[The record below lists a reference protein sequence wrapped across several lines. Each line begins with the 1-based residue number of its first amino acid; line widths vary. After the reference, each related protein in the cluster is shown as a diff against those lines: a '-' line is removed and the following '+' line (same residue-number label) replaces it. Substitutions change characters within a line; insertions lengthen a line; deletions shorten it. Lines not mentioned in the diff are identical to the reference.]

1 MKNSVIENSLSNY
14 YQNHFILRSSS
25 GTSALIAVLKILSQE
40 SKKNEIVIPSN
51 VCPALLFA
59 INFLGLNPVFVDMET
74 RYFNMCMKDLKRKIT
89 KKTLAVIG
97 VHCFGLAA
105 DIKALVKISREKKI
119 FFIEDACLNFGGKI
133 NGEYYGSFGDASIIS
148 FGYDKILSENGGAIV
163 IKSKKLFIKIKKF
176 MKLNP
181 IFLNFEFNQ
190 KKFKQKFNR
199 LESLIEK
206 RKNNAKKYNV
216 YLSSKNIIKPKYRDH
231 DVYWRYPILY
241 KKNREKLVKLAESKG
256 LIITKHYPAISKFQT
271 KSKLLNADLF
281 EKSILNFFV
290 KPGTKENYISGVC
303 NLIN

>member
-14 YQNHFILRSSS
+14 YQDHFILRTSS
-25 GTSALIAVLKILSQE
+25 GTSALIAILKILSEE
-40 SKKNEIVIPSN
+40 SKKNEVIIPSN
-51 VCPALLFA
+51 VCPALLFS

-89 KKTLAVIG
+89 KNTLAVIG

-105 DIKALVKISREKKI
+105 DIKTLLKITKEKKI

-133 NGEYYGSFGDASIIS
+133 YGEYYGSFGDASIIS
-148 FGYDKILSENGGAIV
+148 FGYDKILSENGGALIV
-163 IKSKKLFIKIKKF
+163 KSKNLFTKIKKF

-181 IFLNFEFNQ
+181 IFFNFEFNQ
-190 KKFKQKFNR
+190 KKFQQKFNK
-199 LESLIEK
+199 LESSIEK
-206 RKNNAKKYNV
+206 RKNNAKKYNA
-216 YLSSKNIIKPKYRDH
+216 YLSSKNIIKPEFREN

-241 KKNREKLVKLAESKG
+241 KSNREKLIKLGDSKG
-256 LIITKHYPAISKFQT
+256 LIITKHYPAINKFQT
-271 KSKLLNADLF
+271 KSKLSNANLF

-290 KPGTKENYISGVC
+290 KPGTKEEYISGVC